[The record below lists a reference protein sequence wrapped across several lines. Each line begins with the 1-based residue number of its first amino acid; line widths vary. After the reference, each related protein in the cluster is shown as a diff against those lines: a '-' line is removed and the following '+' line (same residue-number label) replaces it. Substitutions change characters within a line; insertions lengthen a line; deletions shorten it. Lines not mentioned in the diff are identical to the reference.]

1 MGPEGAGDLTTVEPR
16 LLVPTSSLQ
25 EYIAL
30 GGGQGLER
38 ADSLGPEGV
47 VDLVTRS
54 GLRGRGGAGF
64 PTGTK
69 WRSLLSA
76 AGERFVVCNAAEGE
90 PATFKDRLLLRRNPY
105 PVLEGIVIA
114 ARTVGAQ
121 LAFIGLKD
129 QFTLE
134 TETVSRAIHEMG
146 EAGMLGS
153 LELRIVSGPDRY
165 LFGEETGLIGVIDGR
180 GPYPRE
186 VRPFMQGP
194 FANSST
200 PNPTLVN
207 NVETLANVPSILTKG
222 AEWFRSVGTDGSP
235 GTMLFTVAG
244 DVACEGVFE
253 LPLGTSLRKLIEG
266 PARGVRD
273 HGNVKAV
280 LPGASSAV
288 VTADMLDLPLDFDA
302 FRRAG
307 TGLGAGGFAVYDET
321 ACMAEVARQFSRF
334 LYVESCAQ
342 CPACKMHSEA
352 INDFFTSLHDGS
364 GTLGDIEE
372 IVARAD
378 RVTDGQK
385 CALPTGTKLVVLS
398 LVQAFAEEFA
408 AHVGAEC
415 PRPRTL
421 GFPKLVDYDEEAGKF
436 LYDRHYGSTRPD
448 WMPVSVGSTNA
459 EA

>member
-1 MGPEGAGDLTTVEPR
+1 MEPR
-16 LLVPTSSLQ
+16 VLIPTNSL
-25 EYIAL
+25 EDYVAA

-38 ADSLGPEGV
+38 ARTLGPEAV
-47 VDLVTRS
+47 VDVLAQS

-69 WRSLLSA
+69 WRSLISA
-76 AGERFVVCNAAEGE
+76 SGEHFVICNAAEGE
-90 PATFKDRLLLRRNPY
+90 PATFKDRFLLRRSPY
-105 PVLEGIVIA
+105 AVLEGIVIA
-114 ARTVGAQ
+114 AETVGARR
-121 LAFIGLKD
+121 AFIGLKQ

-134 TETVSRAIHEMG
+134 TETVARAIDEM
-146 EAGMLGS
+146 EAAGMLGS
-153 LELRIVSGPDRY
+153 LELRIVTGPDRY

-180 GPYPRE
+180 GPFPRE

-207 NVETLANVPSILTKG
+207 NVETLANVPAIVAQG
-222 AEWFRSVGTDGSP
+222 AEWFRSVGTKSSP

-244 DVACEGVFE
+244 DVAREGVFE
-253 LPLGTSLRKLIEG
+253 LPLGTPLRELIEG
-266 PARGVRD
+266 PAGGVRD
-273 HGNVKAV
+273 GGSVKAV
-280 LPGASSAV
+280 LPGASSAAI
-288 VTADMLDLPLDFDA
+288 TADMLDLELDFDA

-334 LYVESCAQ
+334 LHVESCAQ
-342 CPACKMHSEA
+342 CPACKINSGTIYDLFEA
-352 INDFFTSLHDGS
+352 MHDGRGS
-364 GTLGDIEE
+364 LGDLEE

-378 RVTDGQK
+378 RVMDGQK

-398 LVQAFAEEFA
+398 LVQAFADEFA

-415 PRPRTL
+415 PRPRPL
-421 GFPKLVDYDEEAGKF
+421 EFPKLVDYDEEAGKF
-436 LYDRHYGSTRPD
+436 LCDRHYEETSPD
-448 WMPVSVGSTNA
+448 WMPVTIGAPTA
-459 EA
+459 ED